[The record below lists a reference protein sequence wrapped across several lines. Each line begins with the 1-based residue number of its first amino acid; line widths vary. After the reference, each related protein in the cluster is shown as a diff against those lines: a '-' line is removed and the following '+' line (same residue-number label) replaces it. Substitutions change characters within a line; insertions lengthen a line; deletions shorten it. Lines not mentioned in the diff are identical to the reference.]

1 MLSGNSSP
9 QHGQRRFP
17 AKPPPRWASKFPK
30 CVGAVWRL
38 RAARQATH
46 CCGKVNF
53 GPGPT
58 EMLSDCNR
66 EGSMTADA
74 SAQSTNERRRVKS
87 GRAGRSQQDRDR
99 RRPPPLKS
107 GLSREL
113 LREHVREK
121 KQAHGI
127 RGRRAGTAVP
137 SVVCCGISESN
148 TTLIPHLDSA
158 AHDRILDRAIELP
171 KMGLDFRATKCC
183 PLA

>member
-30 CVGAVWRL
+30 CVGAVSRV

-87 GRAGRSQQDRDR
+87 GRAGRSQQIEIGAGH
-99 RRPPPLKS
+99 PPLKS

-127 RGRRAGTAVP
+127 RGRTSWHRGSVRRVLRNLGEQHDAHPP
-137 SVVCCGISESN
+137 SRLRCARPDLGSR
-148 TTLIPHLDSA
+148 D
-158 AHDRILDRAIELP
+158 
-171 KMGLDFRATKCC
+171 
-183 PLA
+183 